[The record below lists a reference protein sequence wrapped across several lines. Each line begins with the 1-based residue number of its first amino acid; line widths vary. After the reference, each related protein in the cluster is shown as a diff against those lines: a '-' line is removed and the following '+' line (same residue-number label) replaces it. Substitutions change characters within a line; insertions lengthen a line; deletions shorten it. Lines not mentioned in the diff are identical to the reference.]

1 MSRLVARI
9 LLSILMFPLAALFYV
24 VCMFV
29 FDTISTRT
37 SYGTQEVEMFLFAG
51 ALTWFGVGIY
61 WCCLWGSS
69 VNLTP
74 RRVGGAILSGVIA
87 LGIGIL
93 AGLFTWGAMQRGGS
107 NSFAA
112 FVGSVLTIILWLIGT
127 VLAWQETP
135 AERAARIK
143 SSGKSAV
150 ACPTCGYNMTGLTE
164 PRCPEC
170 GSKFTLDELMAAQVH
185 EAGDVE

>member
-9 LLSILMFPLAALFYV
+9 LLSILMFPLAALFFI

-29 FDTISTRT
+29 FDSLEAQ
-37 SYGTQEVEMFLFAG
+37 GTYEAREVKMFLFAG
-51 ALTWFGVGIY
+51 VVTWIVVAIY
-61 WCCLWGSS
+61 WCLLWKSAF
-69 VNLTP
+69 NFTP
-74 RRVGGAILSGVIA
+74 RRVGGALLSAVIA
-87 LGIGIL
+87 LGVGAL
-93 AGLFTWGAMQRGGS
+93 AGLMTWGTMSEHGAG
-107 NSFAA
+107 SFAA
-112 FVGSVLTIILWLIGT
+112 FVGTVLTIILWLIGT